1 MPETGGTPITVHVD
15 QPRRSSSLGIASLVL
30 GILALLVCW
39 VPFLGTIS
47 LPLSGLGLL
56 LGLVGLIV
64 AATRRGAG
72 VGFPIAGMAVS
83 GLAFVIAFFMTSAL
97 TKTFS
102 SIGESA
108 RKRQETNQ
116 KVVTTA
122 SPSAPAPATAV
133 PASAAPLPGA
143 ASTSAASSKA
153 DEEWAP
159 ADKPVKQGD
168 VQIQAVSV
176 RVGKVRVR
184 DRIRQ
189 ETATSKEPLLSVA
202 LKATNLSTTK
212 KIDYHTWAGR
222 EFSLSNDK
230 AKLTDNFGNR
240 YKTVTFGFDPPVGR
254 TESASV
260 YPGKPVEDV
269 LVFEA
274 PLNNVEYLNLELP
287 AENVGGEGMFRLRIP
302 ASMIQRK

>member
-1 MPETGGTPITVHVD
+1 MPETGGTPITVHVE

-30 GILALLVCW
+30 GTLALLVCW
-39 VPFLGTIS
+39 VPFLGAIT

-64 AATRRGAG
+64 ALTRRGAG
-72 VGFPIAGMAVS
+72 VGFPIAGMAVC

-116 KVVTTA
+116 KVVTTT
-122 SPSAPAPATAV
+122 SAPAPATAA
-133 PASAAPLPGA
+133 PATAASLPGA
-143 ASTSAASSKA
+143 APAPVASKA
-153 DEEWAP
+153 EEEWAP

-176 RVGKVRVR
+176 KVGKVRIR

-189 ETATSKEPLLSVA
+189 EMATSKEPLLSVA
-202 LKATNLSTTK
+202 LRATNLSTTK

-222 EFSLSNDK
+222 QFSISNDK
-230 AKLTDNFGNR
+230 ANLTDNFGNH
-240 YKTVTFGFDPPVGR
+240 YKAVTFGFDPPVGR

-260 YPGKPVEDV
+260 YPGKPVDDV

-274 PLNNVEYLNLELP
+274 PLENVEYLNLELRP
-287 AENVGGEGMFRLRIP
+287 RIWAARVCSDCEFP
-302 ASMIQRK
+302 RA